1 MILCLETSAS
11 ICSVAIGRDSRT
23 LIALQESSSSNDHA
37 SMIMKHVDNC
47 LKEAKINL
55 SDLQGVAI
63 SQGPGSFTGLR
74 VGVAAAKAICF
85 ALNIPLIAVS
95 TLEAL
100 AQAALNQHPGADYCA
115 SMIEARKEEV
125 YGAIFDRSL
134 RLILP
139 EQVISLFPQWHY
151 SVLERAVKVIFC
163 GSGSQK
169 YQQISLADSLVIE
182 EVPTSA
188 VNLLSP
194 AFRKHIKK
202 DYCIAERFKPNYL
215 KEAHITQAR
224 QVI

>member
-11 ICSVAIGRDSRT
+11 ICSVAIGRDSHT
-23 LIALQESSSSNDHA
+23 PIALQESTSFNDHA

-47 LKEAKINL
+47 IQEAKINL
-55 SDLQGVAI
+55 RDLQGVAI

-100 AQAALNQHPGADYCA
+100 AQAAFSQHPEADYCS

-125 YGAIFDRSL
+125 YGAIFDRSM
-134 RLILP
+134 RLIEP

-151 SVLERAVKVIFC
+151 SVLERGVKIIFC
-163 GSGSQK
+163 GSGSQL
-169 YQQISLADSLVIE
+169 YQQISPGDRLFIVDVA
-182 EVPTSA
+182 PSA
-188 VNLLSP
+188 VNLLKP

-202 DYCIAERFKPNYL
+202 DYCIAESFKPNYL
-215 KEAHITQAR
+215 KEAHITKAR
-224 QVI
+224 KVL